1 MGRKAAKRKE
11 MTCDCL
17 SQFQLCFF
25 RERAKGGNNKMANKC
40 ILAMV
45 KPNLTDQV
53 VESAKK
59 AGATGATI
67 IPASGTGAGEAKT
80 FFGLSLEIRTEVVL
94 FLVSDT
100 IVDAILNA
108 IKEAGRFSEPGTGIA
123 MVLPVEQTAG
133 MESQMSQA
141 KP

>member
-1 MGRKAAKRKE
+1 
-11 MTCDCL
+11 
-17 SQFQLCFF
+17 
-25 RERAKGGNNKMANKC
+25 MANKC

-45 KPNLTDQV
+45 KPHLTEKV
-53 VESAKK
+53 VNSAKK

-80 FFGLSLEIRTEVVL
+80 FFGLSLDIRTELVL
-94 FLVSDT
+94 FLVSES
-100 IVDAILNA
+100 IVESVLSA

-133 MESQMSQA
+133 MESQMSRSKA
-141 KP
+141 